1 MEPKHLIPAAI
12 ALSVIGHL
20 VLALSLILVD
30 PRPFE
35 PMASEA
41 IAVDIV
47 TPDEAVPPPKPSADT
62 PRPPDPLRVPEFR
75 LPEFSLK
82 DRQSIPNMAPAA
94 PSKQT
99 APAASQ
105 QASRP
110 AASSSQAAALG
121 SSQQTAPEPRAAPQ
135 PPASQAGPP
144 PPPPAPSQAAPA
156 APEPDITVKY
166 GVLLGLPEGD
176 GGMAAFKVADLALLD
191 IDSFRRHL
199 KTCSTLPGSVSPG
212 DKVRIVVRAFL
223 APDGRLTRPPAL
235 IEASASVKG
244 PALMQAAISALQACQ
259 PYAMLPA
266 SKYNEWKVLDLSF
279 TPQDFAGG

>member
-1 MEPKHLIPAAI
+1 MEPKHLIHAAI

-20 VLALSLILVD
+20 VLAVSLIVVD
-30 PRPFE
+30 ARPFE

-47 TPDEAVPPPKPSADT
+47 TPEQAVPPPKPSVPDT
-62 PRPPDPLRVPEFR
+62 AKPDPLLPEFR

-82 DRQSIPNMAPAA
+82 DRQTIPNTPPAA
-94 PSKQT
+94 PSKQA

-110 AASSSQAAALG
+110 AASPAQA
-121 SSQQTAPEPRAAPQ
+121 APEPRSAPQ
-135 PPASQAGPP
+135 PPASQAGPQ
-144 PPPPAPSQAAPA
+144 PPPPASAPA
-156 APEPDITVKY
+156 TPPAPEPDITVKY
-166 GVLLGLPEGD
+166 GVMLGLPEGD

-191 IDSFRRHL
+191 IDAFRRHL

-244 PALMQAAISALQACQ
+244 PALMQAAIGALQACQ